1 MEILS
6 CQIYLNCFKDFPNI
20 FRRHDVFHYTMVSF
34 STRDKRLRISCNN
47 KTVCYDTFGNIAA
60 VFALLTME
68 RSTDYKD
75 CRKVVTGKLKTYK
88 IILFYIKFNKRVN
101 VIWKMGLWRRYPRI
115 PSIHDFGSKYL
126 GLFQ

>member
-1 MEILS
+1 MT
-6 CQIYLNCFKDFPNI
+6 CFTI
-20 FRRHDVFHYTMVSF
+20 QWFHFQLV
-34 STRDKRLRISCNN
+34 TRDYLISCNN

-101 VIWKMGLWRRYPRI
+101 VI
-115 PSIHDFGSKYL
+115 
-126 GLFQ
+126 